1 MSAREFLLDQWARHP
16 AARLQ
21 DLRKALY
28 QSTFGCGHLVDD
40 PSAAADWIRREAEH
54 APDCREMEPLDGP
67 WCRVPLGILSE
78 GLTPETLAAAFA
90 QSAAVPGEDIPA
102 LEDRL
107 AVLMGL
113 IREGTLPFDPA
124 AAAAEIAAWRAAG
137 FPACHHSEDYRN
149 AYHPAYRV
157 LHRHYTRLLPLLET
171 IDGALAAQE
180 RVLLAIEGG
189 AAGGK
194 GASLCRMS
202 RAGLPVPTGFIV
214 RSEMFNAFMEA
225 NGLWDYVYEK
235 LAEIDFTSDASLIS
249 VAAKIRQRIIDSPVP
264 EEMACDIVKYYT
276 QIGTGREPVAVR
288 SSGTAEDLDD
298 ASFAGQ
304 QETFLFVIGN
314 DDVVKYIKECWASL
328 YNDRAIF
335 YRREKKFD
343 ERSISIAVVVQRMV
357 SAQKA
362 GVMFTSNPITN
373 DHDTVVLEAA
383 WGLGEAI
390 VSGIVTPDNL
400 WINKHT
406 GEITTE

>member
-1 MSAREFLLDQWARHP
+1 MNQYLAWFDE
-16 AARLQ
+16 
-21 DLRKALY
+21 
-28 QSTFGCGHLVDD
+28 
-40 PSAAADWIRREAEH
+40 I
-54 APDCREMEPLDGP
+54 PDGE
-67 WCRVPLGILSE
+67 
-78 GLTPETLAAAFA
+78 LA
-90 QSAAVPGEDIPA
+90 
-102 LEDRL
+102 
-107 AVLMGL
+107 M
-113 IREGTLPFDPA
+113 
-124 AAAAEIAAWRAAG
+124 
-137 FPACHHSEDYRN
+137 
-149 AYHPAYRV
+149 
-157 LHRHYTRLLPLLET
+157 
-171 IDGALAAQE
+171 
-180 RVLLAIEGG
+180 

-202 RAGLPVPTGFIV
+202 RAGLPVPEGFIV

-225 NGLWDYVYEK
+225 NGLWDYVFEK
-235 LAEIDFTSDASLIS
+235 LGTIDFSSDASLIAVS
-249 VAAKIRQRIIDSPVP
+249 AEIRQRIIDCPVP
-264 EEMACDIVKYYT
+264 QDMAEDIVGHYSK
-276 QIGTGREPVAVR
+276 IGAGREPVAVR

-314 DDVVKYIKECWASL
+314 DDVVKFIKECWASL

-373 DHDTVVLEAA
+373 DYNTVVLEAA

-400 WINKHT
+400 WIDKRT
-406 GEITTE
+406 GEVTTEYISEKETMVVRLSERGGTKEEPVPQELREAPVLTDDERNQLVELARKIEDFYKKPEDIEWAIVDGQVYLLQSRPITTMK

>member
-1 MSAREFLLDQWARHP
+1 MNQYLAWFDE
-16 AARLQ
+16 
-21 DLRKALY
+21 
-28 QSTFGCGHLVDD
+28 
-40 PSAAADWIRREAEH
+40 I
-54 APDCREMEPLDGP
+54 PDGE
-67 WCRVPLGILSE
+67 
-78 GLTPETLAAAFA
+78 LA
-90 QSAAVPGEDIPA
+90 
-102 LEDRL
+102 
-107 AVLMGL
+107 M
-113 IREGTLPFDPA
+113 
-124 AAAAEIAAWRAAG
+124 
-137 FPACHHSEDYRN
+137 
-149 AYHPAYRV
+149 
-157 LHRHYTRLLPLLET
+157 
-171 IDGALAAQE
+171 
-180 RVLLAIEGG
+180 

-202 RAGLPVPTGFIV
+202 RAGLPVPEGFIV

-225 NGLWDYVYEK
+225 NGLWDYVFEK
-235 LAEIDFTSDASLIS
+235 LGTIDFSSDASLIAVS
-249 VAAKIRQRIIDSPVP
+249 AEIRRRIIDCPVP
-264 EEMACDIVKYYT
+264 QDMAEDIVKHYSR
-276 QIGTGREPVAVR
+276 IGAGREPVAVR

-314 DDVVKYIKECWASL
+314 DDVVKFIKECWASL

-373 DHDTVVLEAA
+373 DYNTVVLEAA

-400 WINKHT
+400 WIDKRT
-406 GEITTE
+406 GEVTTEYISEKETMVVRLSERGGTKEEPVPEELREAPVLTDAERNRLVELARKIEDFYKKPEDIEWAIVDGQVYLLQSRPITTMK

>member
-1 MSAREFLLDQWARHP
+1 MNQYLAWFNE
-16 AARLQ
+16 
-21 DLRKALY
+21 
-28 QSTFGCGHLVDD
+28 
-40 PSAAADWIRREAEH
+40 I
-54 APDCREMEPLDGP
+54 PDGE
-67 WCRVPLGILSE
+67 
-78 GLTPETLAAAFA
+78 LA
-90 QSAAVPGEDIPA
+90 
-102 LEDRL
+102 
-107 AVLMGL
+107 M
-113 IREGTLPFDPA
+113 
-124 AAAAEIAAWRAAG
+124 
-137 FPACHHSEDYRN
+137 
-149 AYHPAYRV
+149 
-157 LHRHYTRLLPLLET
+157 
-171 IDGALAAQE
+171 
-180 RVLLAIEGG
+180 

-202 RAGLPVPTGFIV
+202 RAGLPVPEGFIV

-225 NGLWDYVYEK
+225 NGLWEYVFEK
-235 LAEIDFTSDASLIS
+235 LGTIDFSSDASLIAVS
-249 VAAKIRQRIIDSPVP
+249 AEIRQKIIDCPVP
-264 EEMACDIVKYYT
+264 QEMAEDIVGHYSK
-276 QIGTGREPVAVR
+276 IGSGSEPVAVR

-314 DDVVKYIKECWASL
+314 DDVVKFIKECWASL

-373 DHDTVVLEAA
+373 DYHTVVLEAA

-400 WINKHT
+400 WIDKRT
-406 GEITTE
+406 GEVTTEYISEKETMVVRLSERGGTKEVPVPEELREAPVLTDGERNQLVDLARKIEDFYQKPEDIEWAIVDGQVYLLQSRPITTMK

>member
-1 MSAREFLLDQWARHP
+1 MNPYLAWFDE
-16 AARLQ
+16 
-21 DLRKALY
+21 
-28 QSTFGCGHLVDD
+28 
-40 PSAAADWIRREAEH
+40 I
-54 APDCREMEPLDGP
+54 PDGE
-67 WCRVPLGILSE
+67 
-78 GLTPETLAAAFA
+78 LA
-90 QSAAVPGEDIPA
+90 
-102 LEDRL
+102 
-107 AVLMGL
+107 M
-113 IREGTLPFDPA
+113 
-124 AAAAEIAAWRAAG
+124 
-137 FPACHHSEDYRN
+137 
-149 AYHPAYRV
+149 
-157 LHRHYTRLLPLLET
+157 
-171 IDGALAAQE
+171 
-180 RVLLAIEGG
+180 

-202 RAGLPVPTGFIV
+202 RAGLPVPEGFIV

-225 NGLWDYVYEK
+225 NGLWDYVFEK
-235 LAEIDFTSDASLIS
+235 LGTIDFSSDASLIAVS
-249 VAAKIRQRIIDSPVP
+249 AEIRQKIIDCPVP
-264 EEMACDIVKYYT
+264 QEMAEDIVGHYSK
-276 QIGTGREPVAVR
+276 IGSGAEPVAVR

-314 DDVVKYIKECWASL
+314 GDVVKFIKECWASL

-373 DHDTVVLEAA
+373 DYHTVVLEAA

-400 WINKHT
+400 WIDKRT
-406 GEITTE
+406 GEVTTEYISEKETMVVRLSERGGTKEVPVPEELREAPVLTDGERNQLVDLARKIEDFYQKPEDIEWAIVDGQVYLLQSRPITTMK

>member
-1 MSAREFLLDQWARHP
+1 MNQYLAWFDE
-16 AARLQ
+16 
-21 DLRKALY
+21 
-28 QSTFGCGHLVDD
+28 
-40 PSAAADWIRREAEH
+40 I
-54 APDCREMEPLDGP
+54 PDGE
-67 WCRVPLGILSE
+67 
-78 GLTPETLAAAFA
+78 LA
-90 QSAAVPGEDIPA
+90 
-102 LEDRL
+102 
-107 AVLMGL
+107 M
-113 IREGTLPFDPA
+113 
-124 AAAAEIAAWRAAG
+124 
-137 FPACHHSEDYRN
+137 
-149 AYHPAYRV
+149 
-157 LHRHYTRLLPLLET
+157 
-171 IDGALAAQE
+171 
-180 RVLLAIEGG
+180 

-202 RAGLPVPTGFIV
+202 RAGLPVPEGFIV

-225 NGLWDYVYEK
+225 NGLWDYVFEK
-235 LAEIDFTSDASLIS
+235 LGTIDFSSDASLIAVS
-249 VAAKIRQRIIDSPVP
+249 AEIRRRIIDCPVP
-264 EEMACDIVKYYT
+264 QDMAEDIVKHYSK
-276 QIGTGREPVAVR
+276 IGSGREPVAVR

-314 DDVVKYIKECWASL
+314 DDVVKFIKECWASL

-373 DHDTVVLEAA
+373 DYNTVVLEAA

-400 WINKHT
+400 WIDKRT
-406 GEITTE
+406 GEVTTEYISEKETMVVRLSERGGTKEEPVPEALREAPVLTDAERNRLVELARKIEDFYKQPEDIEWAIVDGQVYLLQSRPITTMK

>member
-1 MSAREFLLDQWARHP
+1 MNQYLAWFDE
-16 AARLQ
+16 
-21 DLRKALY
+21 
-28 QSTFGCGHLVDD
+28 
-40 PSAAADWIRREAEH
+40 I
-54 APDCREMEPLDGP
+54 PDGE
-67 WCRVPLGILSE
+67 
-78 GLTPETLAAAFA
+78 LA
-90 QSAAVPGEDIPA
+90 
-102 LEDRL
+102 
-107 AVLMGL
+107 M
-113 IREGTLPFDPA
+113 
-124 AAAAEIAAWRAAG
+124 
-137 FPACHHSEDYRN
+137 
-149 AYHPAYRV
+149 
-157 LHRHYTRLLPLLET
+157 
-171 IDGALAAQE
+171 
-180 RVLLAIEGG
+180 

-202 RAGLPVPTGFIV
+202 RAGLPVPEGFIV

-225 NGLWDYVYEK
+225 NGLWDYVFEK
-235 LAEIDFTSDASLIS
+235 LGTIDFSSDASLIAVS
-249 VAAKIRQRIIDSPVP
+249 AEIRRRIIDCPVP
-264 EEMACDIVKYYT
+264 QDMTEDIVKHYSR
-276 QIGTGREPVAVR
+276 IGAGREPVAVR

-314 DDVVKYIKECWASL
+314 DDVVKFIKECWASL

-373 DHDTVVLEAA
+373 DYNTVVLEAA

-400 WINKHT
+400 WIDKRT
-406 GEITTE
+406 GEVTTEYISEKETMVVRLSERGGTKEEPVPEELREAPVLTDAERNQLVELARKIEDFYKKPEDIEWAIVDGQVYLLQSRPITTMK